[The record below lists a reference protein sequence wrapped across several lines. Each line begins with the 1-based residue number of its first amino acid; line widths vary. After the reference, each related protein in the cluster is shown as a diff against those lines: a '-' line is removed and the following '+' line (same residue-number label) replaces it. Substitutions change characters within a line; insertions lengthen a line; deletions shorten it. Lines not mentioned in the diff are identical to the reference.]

1 MKLSFTVDWEDWY
14 HGLGLP
20 IEQSSKLERR
30 LKIGHYKLLNLLSKY
45 KIKGTFFLLGEMMEE
60 FPELVQELK
69 DEGHELACHTY
80 SHPFLYEIT
89 PEIFREEIR
98 KCKQLITPYQEKY
111 EGFRAPYFSIK
122 SANLWALDILK
133 DEGFVYDSS
142 IFPGNTF
149 RSGIADFP
157 KDIHEMS
164 NGLIEYPIS
173 NFNISKFQVGVGC
186 AYFRIL
192 PYQYF
197 RHRLKDLLKTRSAM
211 FYFHPFEL
219 DEHQPYI
226 KGLKQRAV
234 HTHYYNLAKTEKKLE
249 RLFSDFE
256 FHPLHELSDHRSV
269 KKQIL
274 SGQYSIAAM

>member
-20 IEQSSKLERR
+20 LEQSSKLERR

-60 FPELVQELK
+60 FPDLVHEIK
-69 DEGHELACHTY
+69 NEGHELGCHTY

-89 PEIFREEIR
+89 PEKFREEIR
-98 KCKQLITPYQEKY
+98 KCKELITPYQEKY
-111 EGFRAPYFSIK
+111 EGFRAPYFSVK
-122 SANLWALDILK
+122 SANLWVLDILK
-133 DEGFVYDSS
+133 EEGFMYDSS

-149 RSGIADFP
+149 RSGISGFP
-157 KDIHEMS
+157 KDIHTLS
-164 NGLIEYPIS
+164 NGLKEYPIS
-173 NFNISKFQVGVGC
+173 NFNISKFQVGVGG

-192 PYQYF
+192 PYKYF
-197 RHRLKDLLKTRSAM
+197 RYRLKKLLEERPAM

-219 DEHQPYI
+219 DPGQPYI

-234 HTHYYNLAKTEKKLE
+234 HTHYYNLAKTEERLE
-249 RLFSDFE
+249 RLFTDFE
-256 FHPLHELSDHRSV
+256 FHPLMEVEGMKV
-269 KKQIL
+269 KERETF
-274 SGQYSIAAM
+274 SGQHYSAAM